1 MIHAMNTGMNDF
13 PAGTW
18 RDLFDREK
26 EKPYFEKLMAFIA
39 EERRAHEVY
48 PPADVVYHAF
58 ELTPFEDL
66 RVVILGQ
73 DPYHGEGEAHGL
85 CFSVREGIAI
95 PPSLRNIFKE
105 IKGETGSEPSSRGNL
120 EGWARQGVLLLNATL
135 TVRKDSPGSHQKK
148 GWEEF
153 TDMVIRKISAEKEHV
168 VFLLWGR
175 FAHAKADLIDA
186 SRHHILTAA
195 HPSPLSARRGF
206 FGCGHFA
213 ETNRILSAQGGAP
226 INW

>member
-1 MIHAMNTGMNDF
+1 MNTEANDF

-18 RDLFDREK
+18 HDLFDQEK
-26 EKPYFEKLMAFIA
+26 NKPYFTNLMSFVS
-39 EERRAHEVY
+39 EERRTHDVY
-48 PPADVVYHAF
+48 PPAHLVYHAF
-58 ELTPFEDL
+58 ELTPFEKV

-85 CFSVREGIAI
+85 CFSVREGVAV

-105 IKGETGSEPSSRGNL
+105 LREETGRAVNAQGNL
-120 EGWARQGVLLLNATL
+120 ESWARQGVLLLNATL
-135 TVRKDSPGSHQKK
+135 TVRKDAPGSHQKK

-153 TDMVIRKISAEKEHV
+153 TDTVIRKISAEKEQV

-175 FAHAKADLIDA
+175 FACAKAELIDA

-213 ETNRILSAQGGAP
+213 ETNRILTAQGGAP
-226 INW
+226 IEW